1 MGGHRLARAAP
12 IAWPRSRRVAFSFRG
27 PSPTGVRVG
36 GAPKQE
42 ECGPVAEGRRRS
54 AEWEAAGSLRPPCSA
69 RRSSPSIVCCLR
81 PSGRRLGGSVRSVNT
96 ALLVKGRPLP
106 LLRRTN
112 KLAMLLVFQ
121 VKLAASSVRFCPLHR
136 DEPQHRLLVLL
147 NPQDTKT
154 GGSLLPRLR
163 SRDSDVIA
171 CSSRKE
177 IPRRRWSYP
186 RAFLRKTGST
196 DLFAAL
202 TDRTVRYSVH
212 RCTC

>member
-1 MGGHRLARAAP
+1 MGGGREPAP
-12 IAWPRSRRVAFSFRG
+12 PVLSQTEPFHCML
-27 PSPTGVRVG
+27 P
-36 GAPKQE
+36 AP
-42 ECGPVAEGRRRS
+42 VRS
-54 AEWEAAGSLRPPCSA
+54 A
-69 RRSSPSIVCCLR
+69 
-81 PSGRRLGGSVRSVNT
+81 SGRSVRSVKA

-171 CSSRKE
+171 CSSWKE
-177 IPRRRWSYP
+177 IPRRGWSYP